1 MLMLNWYFLP
11 ALKEGDMKRRLPDI
25 IKWSN
30 YDRLQSL
37 EDGIKEILKN
47 TKFIL

>member
-1 MLMLNWYFLP
+1 
-11 ALKEGDMKRRLPDI
+11 MKRRLPDI
-25 IKWSN
+25 TKMKQLLN
-30 YDRLQSL
+30 RPMTSL